1 VGLRQFDK
9 STYQLSMYDV
19 TMERCVG
26 TYSSDDNM
34 ELEDCE
40 SPASTAQQWTLINTN
55 GITEAAHYKWPAG
68 EPC

>member
-1 VGLRQFDK
+1 
-9 STYQLSMYDV
+9 MYDV

-55 GITEAAHYKWPAG
+55 GCCEGLFGITEAAHYKWPAG